1 MRHTFLRPLPP
12 RPQNRKNL
20 PGANDPGEKTVYTR
34 GVIPPHQRLLMFRH
48 IESTRHGTVD
58 VVRILERRLVDGAP
72 LDDLRSEIGQVVGD
86 QRGIHLLLDLGNVE
100 FLASAMLDTLCQLY
114 RRIHAA
120 GGQLRL
126 CGMRPSIAEV
136 FRTTNLERLF
146 PIHADVDEAMANF

>member
-1 MRHTFLRPLPP
+1 M
-12 RPQNRKNL
+12 NR
-20 PGANDPGEKTVYTR
+20 GKTVYT
-34 GVIPPHQRLLMFRH
+34 GAVIPPYERPPMFHH

-72 LDDLRSEIGQVVGD
+72 LDDLREEIGQVVGD

-100 FLASAMLDTLCQLY
+100 FLASAMLDTLCQFY

-126 CGMRPSIAEV
+126 CGMKPSITEV
-136 FRTTNLERLF
+136 FRTTNLDRLF
-146 PIHADVDEAMANF
+146 PIHADVDEAVANF

>member
-1 MRHTFLRPLPP
+1 MNRGKTAYTAVVTSPHERPP
-12 RPQNRKNL
+12 
-20 PGANDPGEKTVYTR
+20 
-34 GVIPPHQRLLMFRH
+34 MFRH

-72 LDDLRSEIGQVVGD
+72 LDDLREEIGQVVGAP
-86 QRGIHLLLDLGNVE
+86 RGIHLLLDLSNVE

>member
-1 MRHTFLRPLPP
+1 MRRTFLRLLQP

-20 PGANDPGEKTVYTR
+20 PGANDPGEKTVYTQ

-72 LDDLRSEIGQVVGD
+72 LDDLRAEIGQVVGAH
-86 QRGIHLLLDLGNVE
+86 RGIHLLLDLGNVE

>member
-1 MRHTFLRPLPP
+1 MRRTVLRPLQPG
-12 RPQNRKNL
+12 PQNRKNL
-20 PGANDPGEKTVYTR
+20 PGANDPGGKTVYTR
-34 GVIPPHQRLLMFRH
+34 GVIPPHQRPLMFRH

-72 LDDLRSEIGQVVGD
+72 LDDLREEIGQVVGAP
-86 QRGIHLLLDLGNVE
+86 RGIHLLLDLGNVE

>member
-1 MRHTFLRPLPP
+1 
-12 RPQNRKNL
+12 
-20 PGANDPGEKTVYTR
+20 
-34 GVIPPHQRLLMFRH
+34 MFRH

-72 LDDLRSEIGQVVGD
+72 LDDLREEIGQVVGAP
-86 QRGIHLLLDLGNVE
+86 RGIHLLLDLSNVE

>member
-1 MRHTFLRPLPP
+1 MF
-12 RPQNRKNL
+12 QN
-20 PGANDPGEKTVYTR
+20 
-34 GVIPPHQRLLMFRH
+34 

-72 LDDLRSEIGQVVGD
+72 LDDLRAELGQVVGAP
-86 QRGIHLLLDLGNVE
+86 RGIHLLLDLSNVE

-136 FRTTNLERLF
+136 FRITNLERLF

>member
-1 MRHTFLRPLPP
+1 M
-12 RPQNRKNL
+12 NR
-20 PGANDPGEKTVYTR
+20 GKTVYT
-34 GVIPPHQRLLMFRH
+34 GAVIPPYERPPMFHH

-72 LDDLRSEIGQVVGD
+72 LDDLREEIGQVVGD

-100 FLASAMLDTLCQLY
+100 FLASAMLDILCQFY

-126 CGMRPSIAEV
+126 CGMKPSIAEV
-136 FRTTNLERLF
+136 FRTTNLDRLF
-146 PIHADVDEAMANF
+146 PIHADVEEALTNF

>member
-1 MRHTFLRPLPP
+1 MRRTVLRPLQPG
-12 RPQNRKNL
+12 PQNRKNL
-20 PGANDPGEKTVYTR
+20 PGANDPGGKTVYTR
-34 GVIPPHQRLLMFRH
+34 GVIPPHQRPLMFRH

-72 LDDLRSEIGQVVGD
+72 LDDLREEIGQVVGD

>member
-1 MRHTFLRPLPP
+1 MRRTFLRPLPP

-58 VVRILERRLVDGAP
+58 VVRILERRLVDEAP
-72 LDDLRSEIGQVVGD
+72 LDDLREEIGQVVGAH
-86 QRGIHLLLDLGNVE
+86 RGTHLLLDLGDVE
-100 FLASAMLDTLCQLY
+100 FLSSAMLDTLCQFY

-120 GGQLRL
+120 GGQVRL
-126 CGMRPSIAEV
+126 CGMKPSIAEV